1 MISARALQQ
10 FIVLAEELHFGRAA
24 ARLHM
29 SQPPLSQALARLEER
44 LGVRLLDRA
53 GKAVALTEG
62 GRVFLDEARAL
73 LRQQEQAVLHTRAA
87 SAGQRG
93 TVAMGFVGSVSY
105 GLLPELLALYRRE
118 APAITV
124 QLHEMPSTDQREALD
139 AGRIDLGIVRLPL
152 ADADGLRMQTIR
164 RERMVAVLP
173 KGHRLAQRRAIGLA
187 ELADETFMVFPPERV
202 LSLHAKT
209 LLACQAA
216 GFSPRT
222 GLTAWQMPTMVS
234 LVAAGQGVALLPAQ
248 TMHMPHPGVRYR
260 PLQDR
265 NDHLALEIALAWRED
280 RASPACRRI
289 VALTLD
295 TAPQGGQ
302 GPARDGVDSSAA
314 A

>member
-29 SQPPLSQALARLEER
+29 SQPPLSQALARLEAS
-44 LGVRLLDRA
+44 LGVRLLDRT

-62 GRVFLDEARAL
+62 GRVFLAEARAL
-73 LRQQEQAVLHTRAA
+73 LRQQEQAVLHTREA
-87 SAGQRG
+87 SAGTRG

-118 APAITV
+118 APAIAV

-173 KGHRLAQRRAIGLA
+173 KGHRLARRRAVGLA
-187 ELADETFMVFPPERV
+187 ELASETFMVFPPERV

-222 GLTAWQMPTMVS
+222 GLSAWQMPTMVS

-248 TMHMPHPGVRYR
+248 TMRMPHPGVSYR

-265 NDHLALEIALAWRED
+265 SAHLELEIALAWRED

-289 VALTLD
+289 VALTLA
-295 TAPQGGQ
+295 TVPQGEG
-302 GPARDGVDSSAA
+302 GASTAA
-314 A
+314 G